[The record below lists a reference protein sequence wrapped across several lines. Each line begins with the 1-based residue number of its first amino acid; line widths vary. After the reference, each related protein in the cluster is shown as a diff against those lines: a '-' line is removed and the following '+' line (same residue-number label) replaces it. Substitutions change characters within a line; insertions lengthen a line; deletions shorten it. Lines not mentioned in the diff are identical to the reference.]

1 MAGLVRPLVGGQQWR
16 SRRTNQRMNDSTHP
30 SPQLLELAERS
41 GVAARYYSFYGE
53 DKAVPEPVLRK
64 ALAAMGFDPEAPES
78 TSAPERSLLPPVVV
92 HNVGAPARIQLAATG
107 PLRWHLNA
115 EPPAEGTTRSGETQE
130 HDGQAVI
137 DLGDELAPGY
147 YWLRVDGQAAD
158 CMVVIAPARCW
169 VHPALAAGERWW
181 GCTIQLYALRS
192 SRNWG
197 IGDFGDLRQ
206 LAVAVARQ
214 GASFIGLSPLHAL
227 FPHRPDVASPYSP
240 SSRKAMNPIYIDV
253 QSLPELSACRAAAA
267 LVDSEGFQQRLRELR
282 AGEMVDYPGVL
293 AAKEEIL
300 SLLWPHFRSHELEAG
315 TPRGQRFGK
324 YSQARRETLGRH
336 ALFEALQAH
345 LFAADA
351 NVWGWPAWPE
361 ALRDPQGE
369 AVAAFVR
376 EHADAVQYRLW
387 LQWLAEE
394 QLEAAQQLAR
404 SHGMG
409 LGLYCDL
416 AVGVNEG
423 GSDTWSDPAMYALGM
438 HVGAPPDPLSTAGQD
453 WGLPPLNPLRLEAGR
468 YRPFID
474 TVRANMRHAGAL
486 RLDHVMG
493 LMRLFWTGSEGGTYV
508 RYPLQALLGILAL
521 ESHRHQCMVIG
532 EDLGNVAPEMRQAM
546 QEKTLLSYRPLLFER
561 SEDGSFRPPGQWHA
575 QALAVVSTHDLPTL
589 RGFWRGEDL
598 ELQHRLGLFPDQGS
612 FDRTVID
619 RAQDRARLLLALDHQ
634 GLLPA
639 GATVQPTSLPDA
651 TPALVEAVYGYLA
664 RTPCWLL
671 GVQLEDVTGQLLQV
685 NVPGTS
691 EQMYPNWRRKISV
704 PVDRLGE
711 DARFLGVAAVLRE
724 QRTGPAP
731 TEAADVAPLE
741 SAQVPLSTY
750 RVQFH
755 AGCRFD
761 DVTAAV
767 PYLAALGI
775 DCLYSSPYLKARP
788 GSTHGYDIVD
798 HGELNPEV
806 GTEEAHERMGLAL
819 RRHGMGQMLDV
830 VPNHMGVLETD
841 NAWWLDVLEH
851 GPASPH
857 AETFDIEWHP
867 AAPGMDGR
875 VLLPVLGDHYGK
887 VLDAGELQLQFDA
900 GAGEFSLRYFG
911 HRFPVDPRHTPDIFG
926 AAPWPHAADESERD
940 AHAVVASLLDAF
952 SQLPA
957 REQADPQSRQRRLR
971 DSALHK
977 RSLARLAHRHD
988 WLARWIGQCLQH
1000 LNGRP
1005 GDSAS
1010 HDPLHQLISRQ
1021 AWRLAD
1027 WRVASDEVNYRRFF
1041 DVNTLAGLRMERG
1054 SVFEATHRR
1063 VLRWLQDGQ
1072 LSALRIDHP
1081 DGLSDPQQYF
1091 ERLQARFAAMATVIG
1106 GEPRALYL
1114 VVEKIM
1120 ADHEMLPAGWPVHG
1134 GTGYR
1139 FASLVNALFV
1149 SGERAAD
1156 FDRIYRAFSGE
1167 TDSFEAIVYRCKKL
1181 IIDTSLF
1188 SELDWLSGQLL
1199 RISRADRRTCDFTR
1213 NRLRVGLAE
1222 VAAAFPVYRTYLR
1235 AGEAPTA
1242 TDIQHTDWA
1251 LAAARRRL
1259 GGAEATVLDHL
1270 RGVLLGT
1277 VQVDAAQRQRF
1288 LARWQQFT
1296 APVMAK
1302 SVEDTAFYRYL
1313 RLVSL
1318 NDVGGDPGRFGISV
1332 AAFHAANQTRA
1343 RFKPHAMLATST
1355 HDSKRSEDLRARID
1369 VLSELPDPWLA
1380 QAERW
1385 AEMAQ
1390 RSLAQTDAGPAP
1402 SRNDLWLL
1410 FQTLA
1415 GVWPA
1420 QALSPDAIDA
1430 LRERVQAYMLKA
1442 VREAKCRT
1450 SWTSP
1455 DEAYES
1461 ALKAC
1466 IDGLLRSGGPNP
1478 FLTDL
1483 QQFVAGIAP
1492 FGLHNSMSQLALKF
1506 TAPGMPDLYQGCEE
1520 WNFRLVDPDNRAPVD
1535 FARLAAQLE
1544 GLKPLYAAGHP
1555 SPAQWQELFADPADN
1570 RIKQLFTWRLLQL
1583 RQARPSL
1590 MQQGAYLPMTAE
1602 GKAAPHVAAFARSRD
1617 SDAVLVVA
1625 TRLTYTL
1632 CEGDVARWGP
1642 ERWRGTQLHT
1652 GADQPALNK
1661 VGAWRDWLT
1670 GRTVVATPHAQGGVV
1685 LELSELFAAD
1695 GHPPL
1700 PFAVLL
1706 PDDAAPAP

>member
-1 MAGLVRPLVGGQQWR
+1 
-16 SRRTNQRMNDSTHP
+16 MNDSTQP
-30 SPQLLELAERS
+30 APQLLQLAERS

-53 DKAVPEPVLRK
+53 DKAVPEVVLRK
-64 ALAAMGFDPEAPES
+64 ALVAMGRDPDATDGAP
-78 TSAPERSLLPPVVV
+78 AGNGAVLPPVLV
-92 HNVGAPARIQLAATG
+92 HTQGTPARLRLAGRWQLLDQAA
-107 PLRWHLNA
+107 A
-115 EPPAEGTTRSGETQE
+115 VVRSGESFWQ
-130 HDGQAVI
+130 DGEPVI
-137 DLGDELAPGY
+137 DLGADLAPGY
-147 YWLRVDGQAAD
+147 YALRLDGEAGD
-158 CMVVIAPARCW
+158 CMVVIAPSRCW
-169 VHPALAAGERWW
+169 VHPDLAAGQRWW

-192 SRNWG
+192 ARNWG

-206 LAVAVARQ
+206 LAVTVARQ

-227 FPHRPDVASPYSP
+227 FPHRPEVASPYSP
-240 SSRKAMNPIYIDV
+240 SSRNAMNPVYIDV
-253 QSLPELSACRAAAA
+253 QSLPELAGCRAATA
-267 LVDSEGFQQRLRELR
+267 LVDSESFRERLRALR
-282 AGEMVDYPGVL
+282 AAEMVDYPGVQ
-293 AAKEEIL
+293 AAKEEVL
-300 SLLWPHFRSHELEAG
+300 SLLWSHFRSHELDAK
-315 TPRGQRFGK
+315 TPRGERFDA
-324 YSQARRETLGRH
+324 YAQARRETLGRH

-345 LFAADA
+345 LHGADA
-351 NVWGWPAWPE
+351 SVWGWPAWPE
-361 ALRDPQGE
+361 PFRDADGE

-376 EHADAVQYRLW
+376 DQGDAVQYRLW
-387 LQWLAEE
+387 LQWLTEE

-423 GSDTWSDPAMYALGM
+423 GSDTWSEPSMYALGM

-453 WGLPPLNPLRLEAGR
+453 WGLPPLNPLRLEASR

-508 RYPLQALLGILAL
+508 RYPLAALLGILAL
-521 ESHRHQCMVIG
+521 ESHRHRCMVIG

-546 QEKTLLSYRPLLFER
+546 QEQALLSYRPLLFER
-561 SEDGSFRPPGQWHA
+561 SHDGSFKPPREWHPP
-575 QALAVVSTHDLPTL
+575 ALAVVSTHDLPTL

-612 FDRTVID
+612 FDRAVID
-619 RAQDRARLLLALDHQ
+619 RAQDRARLLLALEHE

-651 TPALVEAVYGYLA
+651 TPALVEAVYSYLA
-664 RTPCWLL
+664 RTPCWLV

-691 EQMYPNWRRKISV
+691 EEMYPNWRRKISV
-704 PVDRLGE
+704 PVDRLGD

-731 TEAADVAPLE
+731 GEAAAVPPLE
-741 SAQVPLSTY
+741 TALVPLSTY

-775 DCLYSSPYLKARP
+775 GCLYSSPYLKARP

-798 HGELNPEV
+798 HAELNPEV
-806 GTEEAHERMGLAL
+806 GSDEDHERMCLAL

-851 GPASPH
+851 GPASLH

-887 VLDAGELQLQFDA
+887 VLEAGELQLQFDA
-900 GAGEFSLRYFG
+900 QAGEFSLRYFG
-911 HRFPVDPRHTPDIFG
+911 HRFPIDPRHTADIFAVA
-926 AAPWPHAADESERD
+926 AAPPPADDAGRD
-940 AHAVVASLLDAF
+940 AQAVVASLLHAF
-952 SQLPA
+952 SHLPQRKETEPA
-957 REQADPQSRQRRLR
+957 ARQRRQR
-971 DSALHK
+971 DSGLHK
-977 RSLARLAHRHD
+977 RALARLAHQHG
-988 WLARWIGQCLQH
+988 WLTRWIDLCLQH
-1000 LNGRP
+1000 LNGQP
-1005 GDSAS
+1005 GDAAS
-1010 HDPLHQLISRQ
+1010 HDPLHELISRQ

-1027 WRVASDEVNYRRFF
+1027 WRVASDDVNYRRFF

-1054 SVFEATHRR
+1054 SVFESTHRR

-1072 LSALRIDHP
+1072 LTALRIDHP
-1081 DGLSDPQQYF
+1081 DGLSDPQQYV
-1091 ERLQARFAAMATVIG
+1091 ERLQARYAAMATVTG
-1106 GEPRALYL
+1106 GAPRALYL
-1114 VVEKIM
+1114 VVEKIL
-1120 ADHEMLPAGWPVHG
+1120 ADHELLPAGWPVHG

-1139 FASLVNALFV
+1139 FASLVNSLFV
-1149 SGERAAD
+1149 DAANGD
-1156 FDRIYRAFSGE
+1156 AFDRAWRTFSGE
-1167 TDSFEAIVYRCKKL
+1167 TASFEDTLYRCKKL
-1181 IIDTSLF
+1181 IIETSLF

-1199 RISRADRRTCDFTR
+1199 RISRADRRTCDFSR
-1213 NRLRVGLAE
+1213 NRLRNALAE

-1235 AGEAPTA
+1235 AGDAPTA
-1242 TDIQHTDWA
+1242 TDIQHTEWA
-1251 LAAARRRL
+1251 IAAARRRL
-1259 GGAEATVLDHL
+1259 GGAETAVLDHL
-1270 RGVLLGT
+1270 RNVLLGA
-1277 VQVDAAQRQRF
+1277 VHVDAALRDRF

-1302 SVEDTAFYRYL
+1302 SVEDTAFYRFL

-1318 NDVGGDPGRFGISV
+1318 NDVGGDPGRFGSSV

-1343 RFKPHAMLATST
+1343 RFKPHSMLATST
-1355 HDSKRSEDLRARID
+1355 HDSKRSEDLRARIN
-1369 VLSELPDPWLA
+1369 VLSELPQAWLER
-1380 QAERW
+1380 AERW
-1385 AEMAQ
+1385 AGMAERYQ
-1390 RSLAQTDAGPAP
+1390 AQTEAGPAP

-1415 GVWPA
+1415 GIWPA
-1420 QALSPDAIDA
+1420 QPPAPEAIDA
-1430 LRERVQAYMLKA
+1430 LRERVQAYMRKA
-1442 VREAKCRT
+1442 VREAKVRS

-1461 ALKAC
+1461 ALQAS

-1478 FLTDL
+1478 FLSDL
-1483 QQFVAGIAP
+1483 QEFAARIAP
-1492 FGLHNSMSQLALKF
+1492 FGFHNAMSQLALKF

-1520 WNFRLVDPDNRAPVD
+1520 WNCRLVDPDNRAPVD

-1544 GLKPLYAAGHP
+1544 GLKPLYADGHP
-1555 SPAQWQELFADPADN
+1555 SAAQWRELFDHLADS
-1570 RIKQLFTWRLLQL
+1570 RIKQLLTWRLLQL
-1583 RQARPSL
+1583 RQARPTL
-1590 MQQGAYLPMTAE
+1590 FQQGAYLAVTAE
-1602 GKAAPHVAAFARSRD
+1602 GHAAAHVAAFARSRD

-1625 TRLTYTL
+1625 ARLTFTL
-1632 CEGDVARWGP
+1632 CAGDAQRWGAGA
-1642 ERWRGTQLHT
+1642 WQDTQLRI
-1652 GADQPALNK
+1652 GADQPALQR
-1661 VGAWRDWLT
+1661 VRLWRDWLT
-1670 GRTVVATPHAQGGVV
+1670 GAPVLANPDPEGGAV
-1685 LELSELFAAD
+1685 LHLADLFAAD

-1700 PFAVLL
+1700 PFAVLV
-1706 PDDAAPAP
+1706 PADEGDAA